1 MTTYFLSVLRPLPD
15 GFHKVTVLRVT
26 HDAGLY
32 WMRQHA
38 DEIAQR
44 AHPEP
49 YDALMLREAL
59 PDDEAEALAA

>member
-49 YDALMLREAL
+49 YDA
-59 PDDEAEALAA
+59 PS